1 MCIRIEKP
9 YHDILHHEKEGI
21 CRSDIVKSARCLSIE
36 QNKTYSK
43 KTRIMSRLEAVTQY
57 ENALKQGKKYYN
69 ACVSRNEFPYPVVL
83 DELVNMSSVGSVDLG
98 LVEVPIDRIIGTW
111 TGGRKAAFA
120 GNFMPL
126 MEEKTEFGDKW
137 INLCV
142 AHLDQGGITD
152 PIICYEYLGDF
163 YVKEG
168 HKRVSVLKSYGAY
181 EITGNVTRLIPQKSD
196 DPKIR
201 IYYEFMDFYK
211 LSKLY
216 MVDFTQSGSYAK
228 LQAALG
234 FAPDQEW
241 KEETRHAFRSVFNR
255 FSECYTRLNTENLPL
270 TAGDAFLAYL
280 KVHPYSEVQ
289 EQSESEIRD
298 HLTKLWPD
306 IRLIARGEPIS
317 VTTEPEEKGK
327 SLLSRILGSPKLHAA
342 FIYNFDP
349 KTSPWA
355 SAHEQGQK
363 YLEEKLGDSI
373 EISSYL
379 CADDP
384 DTTMETAVNEGA
396 NVLFATTPTLI
407 SSCRKIAAKYK
418 NIAVYN
424 CSLSMPYAGV
434 RSYYFR
440 IYEGKF
446 IAGAIAGAMAN
457 EDHIGYSARY
467 PIMGSIAAI
476 NAFALGARLTNPRAR
491 ISLKWTCLP
500 GYPLLEFK
508 NEGISVI
515 SNRDADGS
523 DESLTWLAGTY
534 AIKPD
539 GEMQSLAAPRWDWGI
554 YYEKTIRSLMNSSI
568 DAVRDSNNAINDWWG
583 MSTGAV
589 HVELDK
595 DLPDGM
601 KMLAKYLSDGIISGA
616 IDPFLCPIRDQNGEV
631 ISDGTRV
638 FSSEELMRM
647 DKLCENVDG
656 TIPAF
661 EELLPQSRNLVRLLG
676 IYRETIPP
684 EAQEQ
689 AL

>member
-1 MCIRIEKP
+1 
-9 YHDILHHEKEGI
+9 
-21 CRSDIVKSARCLSIE
+21 
-36 QNKTYSK
+36 
-43 KTRIMSRLEAVTQY
+43 MSRLEAVNQF

-69 ACVSRNEFPYPVVL
+69 TCVSRNEDPYPAVL
-83 DELVNMSSVGSVDLG
+83 DELVNMSSLAAVNIG
-98 LVEVPIDRIIGTW
+98 LVDVPIDRIIGTW

-126 MEEKTEFGDKW
+126 MEMKSEFGDKW

-152 PIICYEYLGDF
+152 PIICYEYLGNF

-181 EITGNVTRLIPQKSD
+181 EITGNVTRLIPPKTD
-196 DPKIR
+196 DPEIQA
-201 IYYEFMDFYK
+201 YYEFLDFYK

-216 MVDFTQSGSYAK
+216 LVTFSQPGSYAK

-234 FAPDQEW
+234 YEPDRQWTEA
-241 KEETRHAFRSVFNR
+241 ERHSFRSIFNR
-255 FSECYTRLNTENLPL
+255 FTECYTRLNSENLPL

-289 EQSESEIRD
+289 ELSDNEMRD
-298 HLTKLWPD
+298 QLTKIWPD

-317 VTTEPEEKGK
+317 VATEPEEKGK
-327 SLLSRILGSPKLHAA
+327 SLLNLILGSPKLHAA
-342 FIYNFDP
+342 FIYDFDP

-373 EISSYL
+373 EISSHL
-379 CADDP
+379 CGDDP
-384 DTTMETAVNEGA
+384 YETMENAVKDGA
-396 NVLFATTPTLI
+396 NVIFATTPNLI
-407 SSCRKIAAKYK
+407 SSCRRLAAAHK
-418 NIAVYN
+418 NIAVFN

-457 EDHIGYSARY
+457 EDHIGYIARY
-467 PIMGSIAAI
+467 PIMGTIAAI

-491 ISLKWTCLP
+491 ITLKWTCLP
-500 GYPLLEFK
+500 GYPVLEFK

-523 DESLTWLAGTY
+523 DDNLNWLAGTY
-534 AIKPD
+534 SIDPN

-554 YYEKTIRSLMNSSI
+554 YYEKTIQTLLNSSI

-589 HVELDK
+589 HVALDK

-616 IDPFLCPIRDQNGEV
+616 IDPFLCPIRDQKGEV

-638 FSSEELMRM
+638 FTSEELMRM
-647 DKLCENVDG
+647 DWLCENVDG
-656 TIPAF
+656 AIPAF
-661 EELLPQSRNLVRLLG
+661 DELLPQSRNLVRLLG

-684 EAQEQ
+684 ETKEPT
-689 AL
+689 L